1 MINIKWS
8 QMFMT
13 NSKNELGIQ
22 DLQEEWAR
30 GHGTVVLQVGFV
42 LFNLQM
48 KIGSRQSK
56 C

>member
-1 MINIKWS
+1 
-8 QMFMT
+8 MT

-42 LFNLQM
+42 SFISEM
-48 KIGSRQSK
+48 KMGSQ
-56 C
+56 